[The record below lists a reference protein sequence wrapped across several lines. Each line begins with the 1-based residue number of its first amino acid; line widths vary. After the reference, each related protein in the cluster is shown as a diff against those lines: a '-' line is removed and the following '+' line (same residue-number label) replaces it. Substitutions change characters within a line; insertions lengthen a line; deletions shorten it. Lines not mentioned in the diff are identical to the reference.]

1 MNENQEFEGG
11 NEESNGAT
19 SMEDDVVFPDEGEDE
34 GEAADA
40 AETQDSDPE
49 LSELETARIERGRM
63 KDQLLRIA
71 ADFDNFRKRSRRE
84 MEDTRQR
91 AVEDT
96 LREVLPV
103 VDNLERAAQAARET
117 TDVQALAEGVDMV
130 LRGFEDIAS
139 RLGLVRVAC
148 IGERFDPAVHDAMQ
162 QIETDEHPPGA
173 IVAEIVPGYRIGE
186 KLLRPAMVVVARPR
200 SGASSAKEEAEES
213 AAGEDESPK
222 IDSE

>member
-11 NEESNGAT
+11 NEEPEGSAA
-19 SMEDDVVFPDEGEDE
+19 MEDDVAFPEEEQNEGQATEGAQAEDSE
-34 GEAADA
+34 
-40 AETQDSDPE
+40 PE
-49 LSELETARIERGRM
+49 LSELERARNERNRM

-71 ADFDNFRKRSRRE
+71 ADFENFRKRSRRE
-84 MEDTRQR
+84 IEDTRQR
-91 AVEDT
+91 AIEDT

-117 TDVQALAEGVDMV
+117 TEVQALAEGVDMV

-139 RLGLVRVAC
+139 RLGLLRIAS
-148 IGERFDPAVHDAMQ
+148 IGERFDPALHDAMQ

-186 KLLRPAMVVVARPR
+186 KLLRPAMVVVARPP
-200 SGASSAKEEAEES
+200 SGASSAKQEGA
-213 AAGEDESPK
+213 ESPGAQDAPPK
-222 IDSE
+222 ADSE